1 MVYTVGD
8 MLPGVCGAGVNGVWC
23 VLNGLFDRDVPQT
36 VLFVFVPRHDDGTIV
51 YDVAFLLSKCDLTSG
66 VAQLCD

>member
-1 MVYTVGD
+1 MDVLNCFGQRCCVVYTV
-8 MLPGVCGAGVNGVWC
+8 
-23 VLNGLFDRDVPQT
+23 NGLFDRDVPQT